1 MFENIIIIINS
12 IMKITC
18 DVLDWYID
26 DINKNKNINSANTS
40 TSTSTKTNTND
51 FHDINDNDLQKEK
64 FDFNPLIES
73 IICDLEKNIIKYVDI
88 NLYKLDKIKI
98 FIGEFN
104 NMAVLKNK
112 RKISNLELFYKA
124 RKIVRDFE
132 VNVERIRKK
141 GLKEKNFIKGFNS
154 HLVDVRK
161 YFDNLTL
168 FISMYHCFNISKQED
183 FIYKIK
189 LLNYSISY
197 AKLINSIFETMADIY
212 PNEMGWLFKCSTD
225 LVNLIQ
231 SIKKF
236 KIKYRRGLNRFNKMK
251 PIFLHDPNNKKS
263 CKK

>member
-1 MFENIIIIINS
+1 MIENILIIING

-18 DVLDWYID
+18 HVLDWYID
-26 DINKNKNINSANTS
+26 DINKDKDKTE
-40 TSTSTKTNTND
+40 TNTKSNTNNNIKD
-51 FHDINDNDLQKEK
+51 NNTDNDSQEK
-64 FDFNPLIES
+64 FNFNPLIES
-73 IICDLEKNIIKYVDI
+73 IIDDLEKNIIKYVDI
-88 NLYKLDKIKI
+88 DLYKLNKVEI

-104 NMAVLKNK
+104 NMAVIKNK
-112 RKISNLELFYKA
+112 RKISKFEMFYKS

-132 VNVERIRKK
+132 FNIKRIIEK
-141 GLKEKNFIKGFNS
+141 GRKEKNFIKGFNS

-168 FISMYHCFNISKQED
+168 FLSMYHCYDISKRED
-183 FIYKIK
+183 FMYKIK

-212 PNEMGWLFKCSTD
+212 PDEMGWIFKCSTD

-236 KIKYRRGLNRFNKMK
+236 KMKYRRGLNRFNKMK
-251 PIFLHDPNNKKS
+251 PIFLHDTNNKKS